1 VVDLC
6 APDGLDA
13 QSPESRH
20 VAGLDA
26 HHRGSLQQ
34 GRLQAGGSLDVRG
47 LLLVVYQDQAHV
59 VLVSRRLPAVHLL
72 FVIRRQDVCMSPQ
85 QTTQSGMSRRTVLKG
100 AVVGGAAVAATSML
114 SEGSVAEAAA
124 VSRAALARKHIKHVV
139 FLMMEN
145 RSFDHLFGTL
155 SGVRGFDDR
164 SITRPD
170 GGNIFAQW
178 NAQTRKRE
186 LPYRLSESNN
196 LPAGDADLSHN
207 WGPQHISLN
216 GGKNDNWIASH
227 LAADGPTGLFTMGY
241 LTREDA
247 PYHYAM
253 ADAFTVQDNYFC
265 SVLGPTYPN
274 RLMWQ
279 MGSIDPN
286 GKGGGPLLTT
296 DESVFTNNG
305 GQGVF
310 TYPTYPELLTKAG
323 VTWKSYT
330 EPASN
335 HLLNMFPSFRQYN
348 VGATSNPTNVAN
360 GTVGTNTGGFLADIN
375 AGTLPQVSWIFPTAQ
390 STEHPG
396 DGPINNGPQYYEPII
411 TALMASP
418 SWASTAMFITWDE
431 NDGYFDHVP
440 PPTPPKG
447 TNLEY
452 LTHAAFGFHDSSTNT
467 QAGTVNPKD
476 PSEGIKGPVGLGFR
490 VPNIVISPWSTGGRV
505 NSEISDHT
513 SCLKLVETLFGV
525 PLKGTGIISDWR
537 HNLVSDLTGCFDFS
551 KATPAG
557 QPPAAL
563 QSAFTASQTLFATHN
578 SGDETPPAR
587 QAMPKQ
593 ETTPARPRTGPVPPY
608 LAPSTSKPTKPTH
621 RAAAPTPRTPVASPT
636 NATLPS
642 TGGLPLAGTAAA
654 LVVAAGGAAKVLS
667 HQSYDPSIVLSEGL
681 DGASRSVTRKRLAR
695 GGSSDSTRAG
705 GQLPKRV
712 EPAHEPED
720 A

>member
-1 VVDLC
+1 M
-6 APDGLDA
+6 A
-13 QSPESRH
+13 QHSTPS
-20 VAGLDA
+20 GFT
-26 HHRGSLQQ
+26 
-34 GRLQAGGSLDVRG
+34 
-47 LLLVVYQDQAHV
+47 
-59 VLVSRRLPAVHLL
+59 RR
-72 FVIRRQDVCMSPQ
+72 S
-85 QTTQSGMSRRTVLKG
+85 VLKG
-100 AVVGGAAVAATSML
+100 AVVGGAAVAATTL
-114 SEGSVAEAAA
+114 LNEGSVAAAA
-124 VSRAALARKHIKHVV
+124 VASQAALARANIKHVV

-145 RSFDHLFGTL
+145 RSFDHLFGSL

-164 SITRPD
+164 TVTRPD

-178 NAQTRKRE
+178 NPQSRRRE

-196 LPAGDADLSHN
+196 ATGDADLSHN
-207 WGPQHISLN
+207 WGPQHLSLN
-216 GGKNDNWIASH
+216 GGKNDNWIPSH
-227 LAADGPTGLFTMGY
+227 LAADGPDGLFTMGY
-241 LTREDA
+241 LTRDDA

-310 TYPTYPELLTKAG
+310 CYLTYPELLTKAG

-335 HLLNMFPSFRQYN
+335 HLLNMFPSFKQYN
-348 VGATSNPTNVAN
+348 VGAGTNPLNVAN

-390 STEHPG
+390 STEHPA
-396 DGPINNGPQYYEPII
+396 DGPINAGPQYYEPII
-411 TALMASP
+411 AALMESP
-418 SWASTAMFITWDE
+418 SWDSTAMFITWDE

-452 LTHAAFGFHDSSTNT
+452 LTHAAFGFADSSANA

-505 NSEISDHT
+505 NSEVSDHT

-525 PLKGTGIISDWR
+525 PLKGQGIVSDWR
-537 HNLVSDLTGCFDFS
+537 YDLVSDLTGCFDFS
-551 KATPAG
+551 KVTPSG
-557 QPPAAL
+557 PPPAAL
-563 QSAFTASQTLFATHN
+563 QSAFTASQALFATHN
-578 SGDETPPAR
+578 SGDETPPVL
-587 QAMPKQ
+587 QAMPRQ
-593 ETTPARPRTGPVPPY
+593 EKAPARPRVGPVPPY
-608 LAPSTSKPTKPTH
+608 LTPTTSAPSRPTKPAATKP
-621 RAAAPTPRTPVASPT
+621 ASGGPAPAAPVSRS
-636 NATLPS
+636 LPS
-642 TGGLPLAGTAAA
+642 TGGLPVAGTAVA
-654 LVVAAGGAAKVLS
+654 LVAAGVGATKVLAHHS
-667 HQSYDPSIVLSEGL
+667 VDPTVVLEEGM
-681 DGASRSVTRKRLAR
+681 DVAIGSVARKRLGR
-695 GGSSDSTRAG
+695 GGASDSTRAG
-705 GQLPKRV
+705 GHLPRWTPQ
-712 EPAHEPED
+712 EPDGSE
-720 A
+720 